1 MKISKEYG
9 SRRTTD
15 GGSNEEG
22 NGTDV
27 SADRGISN
35 TTARNAGNAASTSLD
50 NRGIFCY
57 TKIDS
62 HILLLDERT
71 I

>member
-15 GGSNEEG
+15 GDSNEEG

-35 TTARNAGNAASTSLD
+35 TTARNAGNAALTSLD

-62 HILLLDERT
+62 HMNNIR
-71 I
+71 